1 MYLEQWRCQTFKDFW
16 LHSRALLLLYLDSI
30 LSVRSTKIYP
40 KIVYISPKIICHC
53 CWIQWL
59 ITDAHTTSPWLA
71 GCPHFRGCNIQPS
84 VGMLILIRSRLTSK
98 KALTDLNW
106 QALSIYLV
114 FKRWFLE
121 SASLET
127 WRSYSERWRS
137 SHWAGLQV
145 YPQQNHGE
153 WKEVLGGVPRGVA
166 QLGSYQW
173 SYTADEGPQSCNW
186 WCWSSSGGSRAQPCY
201 TVIYPII
208 KIMCISLIHT
218 HLAPFRHFGIKTIWD
233 SIFWKWFNDTGKNH
247 G

>member
-1 MYLEQWRCQTFKDFW
+1 MTTAVYLEQWRCQTFKDFW

-40 KIVYISPKIICHC
+40 KIVYISLKIICHC

-71 GCPHFRGCNIQPS
+71 GCPHFRGCNIQLS

-98 KALTDLNW
+98 KALTGLNW

-127 WRSYSERWRS
+127 WRLWLRKVEKLSLGRVTSLPATEPWRMERS
-137 SHWAGLQV
+137 T
-145 YPQQNHGE
+145 
-153 WKEVLGGVPRGVA
+153 GGVPRGVA

-173 SYTADEGPQSCNW
+173 SYTAD
-186 WCWSSSGGSRAQPCY
+186 
-201 TVIYPII
+201 
-208 KIMCISLIHT
+208 K
-218 HLAPFRHFGIKTIWD
+218 
-233 SIFWKWFNDTGKNH
+233 
-247 G
+247 